1 MKKKIAIL
9 GSTGSIGKTTIKLIK
24 KDIKS
29 FEIVL
34 LTVNSNINELS
45 KQVRFFN
52 VKNVVITNKKK
63 FLEFKNKL
71 KNKDLN
77 IYNDINSI
85 KKIFD
90 KKIDYTMC
98 SIAGL
103 DGLGPTLE
111 AIKFSKT
118 VAIANK
124 EAIICGWN
132 LIKKKLKLYKTEFIP
147 VDSEHFSIWS
157 LINKTNRDLIDTI
170 YITASGGPFINWPID
185 KIKNAPPSKALKHP
199 NWSMG
204 DKISIDSATLMNKVF
219 EVIEA
224 QRIFRLDRTKIK
236 MLIHEESSVHAILK
250 LKNGL
255 IKILIHDTNMEIPIF
270 NTLYNNTNKKIL
282 SKKINLQILNNLNF
296 KEVNAKKF
304 PAVNFLKIIPE
315 KISLFE
321 TILVSANDELV
332 LMYLNKKIQ
341 FSEIEINLKRVI
353 NRKEFLKYRQISPA
367 NIDQIHKLN
376 QYVRLKTR
384 VLCIS

>member
-24 KDIKS
+24 KDVRN

-34 LTVNSNINELS
+34 LTANSNINELS

-52 VKNVVITNKKK
+52 VKNVVITDKKK
-63 FLEFKNKL
+63 FVEFKNKL
-71 KNKDLN
+71 KNKDVN

-85 KKIFD
+85 NKIFK

-103 DGLGPTLE
+103 NGLRPTLD

-132 LIKKKLKLYKTEFIP
+132 LIKKKLILYKTEFIP

-157 LINKTNRDLIDTI
+157 LINKTNSDLIDTI
-170 YITASGGPFINWPID
+170 YITASGGPFLNWPIN
-185 KIKNAPPSKALKHP
+185 KIKNAPPARALKHP

-224 QRIFRLDRTKIK
+224 QRIFRLNRKKFKI
-236 MLIHEESSVHAILK
+236 LIHEKSYVHAILK

-255 IKILIHDTNMEIPIF
+255 IKILLHDTNMEIPIF
-270 NTLYNNTNKKIL
+270 NTLYNNTNQKIL
-282 SKKINLQILNNLNF
+282 SKKIDLEILNNLDF
-296 KEVNAKKF
+296 KEVNVKKF
-304 PAVNFLKIIPE
+304 PAINFLKIIPE
-315 KISLFE
+315 QISLFE
-321 TILVSANDELV
+321 TILVSVNDELV
-332 LMYLNKKIQ
+332 LMYLNKKIK
-341 FSEIEINLKRVI
+341 FSEIELNLKRII
-353 NRKEFLKYRQISPA
+353 NRKEFLKYKHITPT